1 MLARH
6 LEGRLS
12 GAVADF
18 GAGWGYLAAECLRRA
33 SQITR
38 LDLYEADHASLD
50 AARRNLSGLN
60 QARLGFHWTDL
71 TREPVPER
79 YDAIIMNPP
88 FHAGRAADPTLGIGF
103 IRAAHSALKPGG
115 KLLMVA
121 NRQLP
126 YEAALRE
133 LFRSIDVV
141 EEGSGFKVIEA
152 RKI

>member
-1 MLARH
+1 MC
-6 LEGRLS
+6 S
-12 GAVADF
+12 
-18 GAGWGYLAAECLRRA
+18 
-33 SQITR
+33 S
-38 LDLYEADHASLD
+38 DL
-50 AARRNLSGLN
+50 
-60 QARLGFHWTDL
+60 
-71 TREPVPER
+71 
-79 YDAIIMNPP
+79 
-88 FHAGRAADPTLGIGF
+88 
-103 IRAAHSALKPGG
+103 AHSALKPGG